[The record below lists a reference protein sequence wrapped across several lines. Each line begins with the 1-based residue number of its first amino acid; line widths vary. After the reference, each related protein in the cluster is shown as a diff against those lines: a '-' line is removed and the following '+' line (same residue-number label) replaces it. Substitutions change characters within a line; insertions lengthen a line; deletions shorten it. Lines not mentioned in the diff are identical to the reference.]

1 MRGYGEGWCG
11 GLVSQNRTATMISA
25 RKNPIPDRAA
35 KTGATCELCCLVVN
49 GTVDGVTG
57 RLPPMEGRVVFVV
70 EVVDPGTVVRG
81 GKVWRTAGRV
91 VGGDVAGGAVEGGAV
106 EGTGVVGGVVPHRAV
121 HVVVDVVLGTAPA
134 SGPASATPSISA
146 AATAKRIV
154 IAVRARFSQRRAIA
168 TSVAEPDQPGTST
181 TSPAKMRFGLAGS
194 GRLARLASTTRSHR
208 EAT

>member
-1 MRGYGEGWCG
+1 M
-11 GLVSQNRTATMISA
+11 SQNRTATMISA

-35 KTGATCELCCLVVN
+35 KTGLTCELCSLVVN
-49 GTVDGVTG
+49 GTVEGVTG
-57 RLPPMEGRVVFVV
+57 RFPPIEGRVVFVV
-70 EVVDPGTVVRG
+70 DVVGPGTVVRG

-91 VGGDVAGGAVEGGAV
+91 VGGAVVRGAVEGGAV

-121 HVVVDVVLGTAPA
+121 HTVVDVVLGTAPA
-134 SGPASATPSISA
+134 SGPARAAPSISA

-154 IAVRARFSQRRAIA
+154 VAVRARFSQRRAIA

-181 TSPAKMRFGLAGS
+181 TSPAKIRFGLAGS
-194 GRLARLASTTRSHR
+194 GRLARLASTTRSHS